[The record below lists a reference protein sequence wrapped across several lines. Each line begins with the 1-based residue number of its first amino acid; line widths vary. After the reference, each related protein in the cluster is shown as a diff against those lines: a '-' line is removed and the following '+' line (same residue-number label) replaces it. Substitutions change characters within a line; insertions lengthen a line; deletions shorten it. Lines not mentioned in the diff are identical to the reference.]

1 MTAHRAGVVAI
12 LGRPNAGKSSLLN
25 AILGEKLAIV
35 CDKPQTTRSRILGI
49 KNRPG
54 AQLLFVDTPGLHGS
68 SRTLNAILNKQ
79 AEEAGDDCD
88 VALVLFDLLAGFGA
102 DHAALIAHL
111 RERGTPV
118 VVAGTKL
125 DRAGAREVPFP
136 PSGPGSRSA
145 RCAGLEPGADAALRV
160 SAHSGE
166 GVESLLDALCARL
179 PESPPLY
186 PEDDLSDRP
195 LRFLAAELVREAAT
209 DALEQELPYALA
221 VEIEQFDESR
231 IDLVRIRANLIVER
245 ASQKKIA
252 IGEGGRR
259 IKQIG
264 IRARREI
271 EKLVGVQVHL
281 ELWVKVEPNWTKRP
295 ARIKALGYV

>member
-1 MTAHRAGVVAI
+1 MSAHRAGVVAI

-35 CDKPQTTRSRILGI
+35 CAKPQTTRSRILGI
-49 KNRPG
+49 KNTPG
-54 AQLLFVDTPGLHGS
+54 AQLLFVDTPGLHDS
-68 SRTLNAILNKQ
+68 CRALNAILNRQ
-79 AEEAGDDCD
+79 AHEAGDGCD
-88 VALVLFDLLAGFGA
+88 VALVLVDLLAGFGA
-102 DHAALIAHL
+102 DHAVLLAHL
-111 RERGTPV
+111 RERGTPAI
-118 VVAGTKL
+118 VAGTKL
-125 DRAGAREVPFP
+125 DRVGAREAPFAP
-136 PSGPGSRSA
+136 
-145 RCAGLEPGADAALRV
+145 PGAELALRV

-166 GVESLLDALCARL
+166 GVPALLDALCERL

-221 VEIEQFDESR
+221 VEIEEFDEFRS
-231 IDLVRIRANLIVER
+231 DLVKIRANLIVER
-245 ASQKKIA
+245 TSQKKIV

-271 EKLVGVQVHL
+271 EKLVGAQVHL
-281 ELWVKVEPNWTKRP
+281 ELWVKVEPGWTKRP

>member
-1 MTAHRAGVVAI
+1 VSAHRSGVVAI

-54 AQLLFVDTPGLHGS
+54 AQLLFVDTPGLHAS
-68 SRTLNAILNKQ
+68 ERSLNAILNRQ
-79 AEEAGDDCD
+79 AREAGDDCD
-88 VALVLFDLLAGFGA
+88 VALVLFDLLAGFGD
-102 DHAALIAHL
+102 DHAALLAHL
-111 RERGTPV
+111 RAHGTPA

-125 DRAGAREVPFP
+125 DRAGARGTPFP
-136 PSGPGSRSA
+136 P
-145 RCAGLEPGADAALRV
+145 PGAEVALRV
-160 SAHSGE
+160 SARSGE
-166 GVESLLDALCARL
+166 ALGALLDALCERL

-209 DALEQELPYALA
+209 DVLEQELPYALA
-221 VEIEQFDESR
+221 VEVEQFDESR
-231 IDLVRIRANLIVER
+231 ADLVRIRANLIVER

-264 IRARREI
+264 IRARRQI
-271 EKLVGVQVHL
+271 EKLVGAQVHL
-281 ELWVKVEPNWTKRP
+281 ELWVKVEPGWTKRP
-295 ARIKALGYV
+295 ARVKALGYV

>member
-1 MTAHRAGVVAI
+1 MSGHRAGAVAI

-25 AILGEKLAIV
+25 AILGEKLVIV

-49 KNRPG
+49 KNRPD
-54 AQLLFVDTPGLHGS
+54 AQLLFFDTPGLHTS
-68 SRTLNAILNKQ
+68 ERAFNAILNRQ
-79 AEEAGDDCD
+79 AQEAGDDCD
-88 VALVLFDLLAGFGA
+88 VALVLFDLLVGFR
-102 DHAALIAHL
+102 DEHAALLAHL
-111 RERGTPV
+111 RERGTPAI
-118 VVAGTKL
+118 VAGTKL
-125 DRAGAREVPFP
+125 DVPGAREASFP
-136 PSGPGSRSA
+136 P
-145 RCAGLEPGADAALRV
+145 AGVERAFRI

-166 GVESLLDALCARL
+166 GLEALLDALAAQL

-195 LRFLAAELVREAAT
+195 VRFLAAELVREAAT
-209 DALEQELPYALA
+209 DALDQELPYALA

-231 IDLVRIRANLIVER
+231 PDLVRIRANLIVER
-245 ASQKKIA
+245 TSQKKIV
-252 IGEGGRR
+252 IGEAGRR

-271 EKLVGVQVHL
+271 EKLVGAQVHL
-281 ELWVKVEPNWTKRP
+281 ELWVKVEPGWTKRP

>member
-1 MTAHRAGVVAI
+1 MSVHRAGAVAI

-54 AQLLFVDTPGLHGS
+54 AQLLFFDTPGLHDNT
-68 SRTLNAILNKQ
+68 RTLNAILNRQ
-79 AEEAGDDCD
+79 AQEAGNDCD
-88 VALVLFDLLAGFGA
+88 VALILYDLLGSFGE
-102 DHAALIAHL
+102 DHAALLARL

-118 VVAGTKL
+118 IVVGTKL
-125 DRAGAREVPFP
+125 DRAGAREAAFP
-136 PSGPGSRSA
+136 P
-145 RCAGLEPGADAALRV
+145 PGAELAYRV
-160 SAHSGE
+160 SSRSGE
-166 GVESLLDALCARL
+166 GVDGLLDAIAERL

-186 PEDDLSDRP
+186 PEDDVSDRP

-209 DALEQELPYALA
+209 DALDQELPYALA
-221 VEIEQFDESR
+221 VEIEEFDESR
-231 IDLVRIRANLIVER
+231 ADLVRIRANLIVER
-245 ASQKKIA
+245 ASQKKIV

-264 IRARREI
+264 IRARHEI
-271 EKLVGVQVHL
+271 EKLVEVQVHL
-281 ELWVKVEPNWTKRP
+281 ELWVKVEPRWTKRP

>member
-1 MTAHRAGVVAI
+1 MKEPHRAGVVAI

-35 CDKPQTTRSRILGI
+35 TDKPQTTRSRILGI

-54 AQLLFVDTPGLHGS
+54 AQLLFVDTPGLHAS
-68 SRTLNAILNKQ
+68 ERAFNAILNRQ
-79 AEEAGDDCD
+79 AEEAGEDCD
-88 VALVLFDLLAGFGA
+88 VALVLVDLLAGFGA
-102 DHAALIAHL
+102 DHAALLARL
-111 RERGTPV
+111 AERGTPALV
-118 VVAGTKL
+118 VGTKL
-125 DRAGAREVPFP
+125 DRSGAREAPWP
-136 PSGPGSRSA
+136 PSS
-145 RCAGLEPGADAALRV
+145 GAENAFRT
-160 SAHSGE
+160 STRTGE
-166 GVESLLDALCARL
+166 GVETLLDAISAQL

-195 LRFLAAELVREAAT
+195 LRFLAAELVREAAI
-209 DALEQELPYALA
+209 DALDQELPYALA

-231 IDLVRIRANLIVER
+231 ADLVRIRANLIVER
-245 ASQKKIA
+245 DSQKKIA

-271 EKLVGVQVHL
+271 ERLVDARVHL
-281 ELWVKVEPNWTKRP
+281 ELWVKVEPKWTKRP

>member
-1 MTAHRAGVVAI
+1 MSVHRAGAVAI

-54 AQLLFVDTPGLHGS
+54 AQLLFFDTPGLHDNT
-68 SRTLNAILNKQ
+68 RTLNAILNRQ
-79 AEEAGDDCD
+79 AQEAGNDCD
-88 VALVLFDLLAGFGA
+88 VALILYDLLGSFGE
-102 DHAALIAHL
+102 DHAALLARL

-118 VVAGTKL
+118 IVVGTKL
-125 DRAGAREVPFP
+125 DRAGAREAAFP
-136 PSGPGSRSA
+136 P
-145 RCAGLEPGADAALRV
+145 PGAELAYRV
-160 SAHSGE
+160 SSRSGE
-166 GVESLLDALCARL
+166 GVDGLLDAIAERL

-186 PEDDLSDRP
+186 PEDDVSDRP

-209 DALEQELPYALA
+209 DAL
-221 VEIEQFDESR
+221 DESR
-231 IDLVRIRANLIVER
+231 ADLVRIRANLIVER
-245 ASQKKIA
+245 ASQKKIV

-264 IRARREI
+264 IRARHEI
-271 EKLVGVQVHL
+271 EKLVEVQVHL
-281 ELWVKVEPNWTKRP
+281 ELWVKVEPRWTKRP

>member
-1 MTAHRAGVVAI
+1 MSVHRAGAVAI

-54 AQLLFVDTPGLHGS
+54 AQLLFFDTPGLHDNT
-68 SRTLNAILNKQ
+68 RTLNAILNRQ
-79 AEEAGDDCD
+79 AQEAGNDCD
-88 VALVLFDLLAGFGA
+88 VALILYDLLGSFGE
-102 DHAALIAHL
+102 DHAALLARL

-118 VVAGTKL
+118 IVVGTKL
-125 DRAGAREVPFP
+125 DRAGAREAAFP
-136 PSGPGSRSA
+136 PPEA
-145 RCAGLEPGADAALRV
+145 ELAYRV
-160 SAHSGE
+160 SSRSGE
-166 GVESLLDALCARL
+166 GVDGLLDAIAERL

-186 PEDDLSDRP
+186 PEDDVSDRP

-209 DALEQELPYALA
+209 DALDQELPYALA
-221 VEIEQFDESR
+221 VEIEEFDESR
-231 IDLVRIRANLIVER
+231 AELVKIRANLIVER
-245 ASQKKIA
+245 ASQKKIV

-264 IRARREI
+264 IRARHEI
-271 EKLVGVQVHL
+271 EKLVEVQVHL
-281 ELWVKVEPNWTKRP
+281 ELWVKVEPRWTKRP

>member
-1 MTAHRAGVVAI
+1 VTAHRAGVVAI

-35 CDKPQTTRSRILGI
+35 CAKPQTTRSRILGI
-49 KNRPG
+49 KTLPG
-54 AQLLFVDTPGLHGS
+54 AQLLFVDTPGLHDS
-68 SRTLNAILNKQ
+68 VRALNAILNRQ
-79 AEEAGDDCD
+79 AQEAGDDCD
-88 VALVLFDLLAGFGA
+88 VALVLFDLCTGFGD
-102 DHAALIAHL
+102 DHAALLARL
-111 RERGTPV
+111 RERGTPT

-125 DRAGAREVPFP
+125 DRARAREAAFP
-136 PSGPGSRSA
+136 PLGS
-145 RCAGLEPGADAALRV
+145 EVALRV

-166 GVESLLDALCARL
+166 GVLELVDALVQQL
-179 PESPPLY
+179 PESPLLY

-221 VEIEQFDESR
+221 VEIEEFDESR
-231 IDLVRIRANLIVER
+231 SDLVRIRANLIVER
-245 ASQKKIA
+245 ASQKRIV
-252 IGEGGRR
+252 IGEGGRQ

-264 IRARREI
+264 IRARGEV
-271 EKLVGVQVHL
+271 EKLVGSRVHL
-281 ELWVKVEPNWTKRP
+281 ELWVKVEPGWTKRP

>member
-1 MTAHRAGVVAI
+1 VSAHRAGAVAI

-35 CDKPQTTRSRILGI
+35 CAKPQTTRSRILGI

-54 AQLLFVDTPGLHGS
+54 AQLLFFDTPGLHDS
-68 SRTLNAILNKQ
+68 ARAFNAILNRQ
-79 AEEAGDDCD
+79 AQEAGADCD
-88 VALVLFDLLAGFGA
+88 VALLLFDLLGGFGD
-102 DHAALIAHL
+102 DHAALLAQL

-118 VVAGTKL
+118 IVVGTKV
-125 DRAGAREVPFP
+125 DRAGAREAPFP
-136 PSGPGSRSA
+136 P
-145 RCAGLEPGADAALRV
+145 PGADLACRV

-166 GVESLLDALCARL
+166 GIEALLDAICERL
-179 PESPPLY
+179 PESPPFY
-186 PEDDLSDRP
+186 PEEDVSDRS

-221 VEIEQFDESR
+221 VEIEEFDESR
-231 IDLVRIRANLIVER
+231 ADLVRIRANLIVER

-252 IGEGGRR
+252 IGESGRQIR
-259 IKQIG
+259 AIG

-271 EKLVGVQVHL
+271 EKLVEAQVHL
-281 ELWVKVEPNWTKRP
+281 ELWVKVEPRWTKRP

>member
-1 MTAHRAGVVAI
+1 MSAHRAGVVAI

-25 AILGEKLAIV
+25 AILGEKIAIV
-35 CDKPQTTRSRILGI
+35 CAKPQTTRSRILGI
-49 KNRPG
+49 KTRPG
-54 AQLLFVDTPGLHGS
+54 AQLLFFDTPGIHASERAFNAL
-68 SRTLNAILNKQ
+68 LNRQ
-79 AEEAGDDCD
+79 AHEAGDDCD
-88 VALVLFDLLAGFGA
+88 VALLLFDLLGGFGA
-102 DHAALIAHL
+102 DHAALLAHL

-125 DRAGAREVPFP
+125 DLAGARDAAFP
-136 PSGPGSRSA
+136 PPGVELA
-145 RCAGLEPGADAALRV
+145 CRV

-166 GVESLLDALCARL
+166 GVDALLDALCAQL
-179 PESPPLY
+179 PESPLLY

-209 DALEQELPYALA
+209 DALDQEVPYALA

-231 IDLVRIRANLIVER
+231 ADLVRIV
-245 ASQKKIA
+245 

-264 IRARREI
+264 ISARREI
-271 EKLVGVQVHL
+271 EKLVGMQVHL
-281 ELWVKVEPNWTKRP
+281 ELWVKVEPRWTKRP

>member
-1 MTAHRAGVVAI
+1 MTHRAGVVAI

-54 AQLLFVDTPGLHGS
+54 AQLLFVDTPGLHAS
-68 SRTLNAILNKQ
+68 ERALNAILNKQ
-79 AEEAGDDCD
+79 AQQAGDHCD
-88 VALVLFDLLAGFGA
+88 VALVLFDLLAGFGD
-102 DHAALIAHL
+102 DHAALLAHL
-111 RERGTPV
+111 RERATPV

-125 DRAGAREVPFP
+125 DRAGASSAAFP
-136 PSGPGSRSA
+136 PPGLRSPSA
-145 RCAGLEPGADAALRV
+145 RCAKLAPGAELALRV
-160 SAHSGE
+160 SAHSGN
-166 GVESLLDALCARL
+166 GVEELLDALCERL

-221 VEIEQFDESR
+221 VEIEEFDESR
-231 IDLVRIRANLIVER
+231 SDLVRIRANLIVER

-271 EKLVGVQVHL
+271 EKLVGAQVHL
-281 ELWVKVEPNWTKRP
+281 ELWVKVEPSWTKRP
-295 ARIKALGYV
+295 ARIKSLGYV

>member
-1 MTAHRAGVVAI
+1 MSAHRAGVVAI

-35 CDKPQTTRSRILGI
+35 CAKPQTTRSRILGI
-49 KNRPG
+49 KNRLG
-54 AQLLFVDTPGLHGS
+54 AQLLFVDTPGLHAS
-68 SRTLNAILNKQ
+68 ERAFNAILNRQ

-88 VALVLFDLLAGFGA
+88 VALVLFDLLGGFCD
-102 DHAALIAHL
+102 DHAALLARL
-111 RERGTPV
+111 RERGTPALV
-118 VVAGTKL
+118 VGTKL
-125 DRAGAREVPFP
+125 DRAGAREAAFP
-136 PSGPGSRSA
+136 PPG
-145 RCAGLEPGADAALRV
+145 GELALRV
-160 SAHSGE
+160 SAHTGE
-166 GVESLLDALCARL
+166 GVEILLDALCERL

-209 DALEQELPYALA
+209 DALDQELPYALA

-231 IDLVRIRANLIVER
+231 SDLVRIRANLIVER

-252 IGEGGRR
+252 IGERGSR

-271 EKLVGVQVHL
+271 EKLVGAQVHL
-281 ELWVKVEPNWTKRP
+281 ELWVKVEPRWTKRP

>member
-1 MTAHRAGVVAI
+1 VTGHRAGVVAI

-35 CDKPQTTRSRILGI
+35 CAKPQTTRSRILGI
-49 KNRPG
+49 KNIPG
-54 AQLLFVDTPGLHGS
+54 AQLLFVDTPGLHAS
-68 SRTLNAILNKQ
+68 ERALNAILNRQ
-79 AEEAGDDCD
+79 AQEAGNDCD
-88 VALVLFDLLAGFGA
+88 VALVLFDLLAGFGD
-102 DHAALIAHL
+102 DHAALLAQL
-111 RERGTPV
+111 RERGTLA
-118 VVAGTKL
+118 VVAGTKV
-125 DRAGAREVPFP
+125 DRAGAREAPFP
-136 PSGPGSRSA
+136 P
-145 RCAGLEPGADAALRV
+145 PGADVALRV

-166 GVESLLDALCARL
+166 GVPELLDALAQRL

-195 LRFLAAELVREAAT
+195 VRFLAAELVREAAT

-221 VEIEQFDESR
+221 VEIQEFDESR
-231 IDLVRIRANLIVER
+231 SDLVRIRANLIVER

-252 IGEGGRR
+252 VGEGGRQ

-271 EKLVGVQVHL
+271 EKLVGAQVHL
-281 ELWVKVEPNWTKRP
+281 ELWVKVEPGWTKRP
-295 ARIKALGYV
+295 ARVKALGYV

>member
-1 MTAHRAGVVAI
+1 MSAHRAGVVAI

-35 CDKPQTTRSRILGI
+35 CSKPQTTRSRILGI

-54 AQLLFVDTPGLHGS
+54 AQLLFFDTPGLHDNA
-68 SRTLNAILNKQ
+68 RTFNAILNRQ
-79 AEEAGDDCD
+79 AHEAGNDCD
-88 VALVLFDLLAGFGA
+88 VALLLFDLLVGFGE
-102 DHAALIAHL
+102 DHTALLARL

-118 VVAGTKL
+118 IAVGTKV
-125 DRAGAREVPFP
+125 DRAGAREAVFP
-136 PSGPGSRSA
+136 PSGAELACRISS
-145 RCAGLEPGADAALRV
+145 
-160 SAHSGE
+160 HSGE
-166 GVESLLDALCARL
+166 GIEALLDAISERL

-186 PEDDLSDRP
+186 PEDDVSDRS

-221 VEIEQFDESR
+221 VEIEEFDESR
-231 IDLVRIRANLIVER
+231 ADLVRIRANLIVER
-245 ASQKKIA
+245 ASQKKIV
-252 IGEGGRR
+252 IGEGGRQIR
-259 IKQIG
+259 QIG

-271 EKLVGVQVHL
+271 EKLVEAQVHL
-281 ELWVKVEPNWTKRP
+281 ELWVKVEPRWTKRP

>member
-35 CDKPQTTRSRILGI
+35 CAKPQTTRSRILGI

-54 AQLLFVDTPGLHGS
+54 AQLLFFDTPGLHDS
-68 SRTLNAILNKQ
+68 ARAFNAILNRQ
-79 AEEAGDDCD
+79 AQEAGDDCD
-88 VALVLFDLLAGFGA
+88 VALLLFDLLGGFGE
-102 DHAALIAHL
+102 DHAALLARL

-118 VVAGTKL
+118 IVVGTKV
-125 DRAGAREVPFP
+125 DRAGAREVAFP
-136 PSGPGSRSA
+136 P
-145 RCAGLEPGADAALRV
+145 PGAELALRI
-160 SAHSGE
+160 SSQSGE
-166 GVESLLDALCARL
+166 GIEALLDAISERL

-186 PEDDLSDRP
+186 PEEDVSDRS

-221 VEIEQFDESR
+221 VEIEEFDESR
-231 IDLVRIRANLIVER
+231 ADLVRIRANLIVER

-252 IGEGGRR
+252 IGEGGRQIR
-259 IKQIG
+259 QIG
-264 IRARREI
+264 IRARRAI
-271 EKLVGVQVHL
+271 EKLVEAQVHL
-281 ELWVKVEPNWTKRP
+281 ELWVKVEPRWTKRP

>member
-1 MTAHRAGVVAI
+1 MSAHRAGVVAI

-49 KNRPG
+49 KNHPG
-54 AQLLFVDTPGLHGS
+54 AQLLFVDTPGLHDS
-68 SRTLNAILNKQ
+68 SRVLNAMLNRQ
-79 AEEAGDDCD
+79 AQEAGDDCD
-88 VALVLFDLLAGFGA
+88 VALVLVDLLGGFGE
-102 DHAALIAHL
+102 DHAALLAHL
-111 RERGTPV
+111 RERGTPAIAV
-118 VVAGTKL
+118 GTKL
-125 DRAGAREVPFP
+125 DRAGAREAAFAP
-136 PSGPGSRSA
+136 
-145 RCAGLEPGADAALRV
+145 PGADLALRV

-166 GVESLLDALCARL
+166 GLEMLLDALCERL

-186 PEDDLSDRP
+186 PEEDVSDRS

-209 DALEQELPYALA
+209 DALDQELPYALA

-231 IDLVRIRANLIVER
+231 ADLVRIRANLIVER

-259 IKQIG
+259 IRQIG

-271 EKLVGVQVHL
+271 EKLVGAQVHL
-281 ELWVKVEPNWTKRP
+281 ELWVKVEPRWTKRP

>member
-1 MTAHRAGVVAI
+1 VSAHRAGVIAI

-49 KNRPG
+49 KSRPG
-54 AQLLFVDTPGLHGS
+54 AQLLFVDTPGLHAS
-68 SRTLNAILNKQ
+68 ERTLNAILNRQ
-79 AEEAGDDCD
+79 AQEAGDDCD
-88 VALVLFDLLAGFGA
+88 VALVLFDLLGGWGD
-102 DHAALIAHL
+102 DHAALLAHL
-111 RERGTPV
+111 GERGTPTV
-118 VVAGTKL
+118 VVGTKL
-125 DRAGAREVPFP
+125 DRAGAREASFP
-136 PSGPGSRSA
+136 P
-145 RCAGLEPGADAALRV
+145 PGAELALRV

-166 GVESLLDALCARL
+166 GVEALLDALGGRL

-209 DALEQELPYALA
+209 DALDQELPYALA
-221 VEIEQFDESR
+221 VEIEQFDEAR
-231 IDLVRIRANLIVER
+231 ADLVKIRANLIVER

-271 EKLVGVQVHL
+271 EKLVDAQVHL
-281 ELWVKVEPNWTKRP
+281 ELWVKVEPRWTKRP

>member
-1 MTAHRAGVVAI
+1 VSGSHRAGVVAI

-35 CDKPQTTRSRILGI
+35 SDKPQTTRSRILGI

-54 AQLLFVDTPGLHGS
+54 AQLVFVDTPGLHAS
-68 SRTLNAILNKQ
+68 ERAFNAVLNRQ
-79 AEEAGDDCD
+79 AEEAGEDCD
-88 VALVLFDLLAGFGA
+88 LALVLAELLGGFGA
-102 DHAALIAHL
+102 DHAALAARL
-111 RERGTPV
+111 AARGTPV
-118 VVAGTKL
+118 IAVGTKL
-125 DRAGAREVPFP
+125 DRPGAREAPWP
-136 PSGPGSRSA
+136 PPGVALAMRTSA
-145 RCAGLEPGADAALRV
+145 RTR
-160 SAHSGE
+160 E
-166 GVESLLDALCARL
+166 GIEELLDAVAERL

-195 LRFLAAELVREAAT
+195 LRFLAAELVREAAI
-209 DALEQELPYALA
+209 DALDQELPYALA

-231 IDLVRIRANLIVER
+231 ADLARIRANLIVER
-245 ASQKKIA
+245 DSQKKIA

-271 EKLVGVQVHL
+271 EQLVGTRVHL
-281 ELWVKVEPNWTKRP
+281 ELWVKVEPKWTKRP
-295 ARIKALGYV
+295 ARLKSLGYV

>member
-1 MTAHRAGVVAI
+1 VSAHRAGVVAI

-49 KNRPG
+49 KTRPG
-54 AQLLFVDTPGLHGS
+54 AQLLFVDTPGLHAS
-68 SRTLNAILNKQ
+68 ERSFNAILNRQ
-79 AEEAGDDCD
+79 AQEAGDDCD
-88 VALVLFDLLAGFGA
+88 VALVLIDLLGGFGD
-102 DHAALIAHL
+102 DHAALLARL
-111 RERGTPV
+111 AERGTPA

-125 DRAGAREVPFP
+125 DRAGAREAAFAP
-136 PSGPGSRSA
+136 PGVDRA
-145 RCAGLEPGADAALRV
+145 FRI

-166 GVESLLDALCARL
+166 GIPALLDALCERL

-186 PEDDLSDRP
+186 PEDDLSDRS

-209 DALEQELPYALA
+209 DVLDQELPYSLA

-231 IDLVRIRANLIVER
+231 SDLVRIRANLIVER

-264 IRARREI
+264 IRARREL
-271 EKLVGVQVHL
+271 EKLVGAQVHL
-281 ELWVKVEPNWTKRP
+281 ELWVKVEPRWMKRP
-295 ARIKALGYV
+295 ARVKALGYV